1 MFFLLLFL
9 VLAIV
14 WVVEV
19 FVRHVR
25 HGPIDFLL
33 VFAVLSLAIH
43 LVWGKFPSRG
53 KRGD

>member
-1 MFFLLLFL
+1 MFFLLLSL
-9 VLAIV
+9 VLAIA
-14 WVVEV
+14 WVVEI
-19 FVRHVR
+19 FIRHVH

-43 LVWGKFPSRG
+43 VVWGKFPSRG

>member
-1 MFFLLLFL
+1 MFFLLLSL

-14 WVVEV
+14 WIVEI
-19 FVRHVR
+19 FVRHAP
-25 HGPIDFLL
+25 HGPIDILL